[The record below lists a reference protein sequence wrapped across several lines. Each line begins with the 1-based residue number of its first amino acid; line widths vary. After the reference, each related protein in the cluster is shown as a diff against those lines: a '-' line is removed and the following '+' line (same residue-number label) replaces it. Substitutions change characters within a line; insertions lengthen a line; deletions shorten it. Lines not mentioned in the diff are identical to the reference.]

1 MNILKEIKM
10 KTIKTKTTEYR
21 AYKSKE
27 KILGVTPVGPVDNPE
42 DLFIV
47 GKYGAIHYFG
57 GDLYRVS
64 ISSSR
69 VANRELGLALIDGDE
84 YVLTVNRADGE
95 KWVDI
100 LKVPRSKSSAQLRY
114 IGGQDMF

>member
-1 MNILKEIKM
+1 M
-10 KTIKTKTTEYR
+10 KTVKTKTTEYR
-21 AYKSKE
+21 VYRRKE
-27 KILGVTPVGPVDNPE
+27 KILGITPVGPVDNPD
-42 DLFIV
+42 DLFLV

-69 VANRELGLALIDGDE
+69 VANRELGLALLDGDE
-84 YVLTVNRADGE
+84 HVLTVNRADCE

-100 LKVPRSKSSAQLRY
+100 LKIPRSKSSAQLRY
-114 IGGQDMF
+114 IGGLDMF